1 LEHDEVMSKEKN
13 CDLEKHETKA
23 RLEARSSEGDADIRS
38 KAFSKNIIY
47 NGNKLIILGQEL
59 ERGW

>member
-1 LEHDEVMSKEKN
+1 MSKEKN

-23 RLEARSSEGDADIRS
+23 RLEARSSEGDADIGS